1 MKHFFN
7 RRESIV
13 TEALDGLL
21 RTAAPGKL
29 ARLDAYPGIKVIVR
43 ADWDKAKVAVISGG
57 GAGHE
62 PSHAGFVGR
71 GMLTAAVSGEIF
83 ASPSV
88 EAVLTAIRAVTGEPG
103 CLLVVKNYTG
113 DRLNFGLAAEKARVE
128 GFKVEMVI
136 VGDDIALPDIAQPR
150 GVAGTL
156 FVHKIAG
163 HAAESGASLA
173 EVTATAQAAARD
185 IVSLGMSLSTCS
197 IPGQA
202 HEERLGEA
210 EAELGLGIHGEP
222 GVERIA
228 VQSAD
233 ALIATMTERLA
244 ARLDVAAPHAL
255 LINNLGAVPPLEMS
269 LIADAVLTSPLAHHV
284 KLVIGPRALMTALNM
299 NGLSL
304 SLIKLD
310 GAREAALRAPVDP
323 TSWVEPVETHDI
335 VVLPA
340 PKTADDAQAARA
352 SSNATVERV
361 LGAVCAHL
369 AAQEA
374 ELNRLDARIGDGDTG
389 TTFATAARAV
399 SARIPYLPQADLPAT
414 FAEIGHILGT
424 DMGGSSGVLMSI
436 FFTAAA
442 KALGEGSDVP
452 TALRAGLER
461 VTFYGGAT
469 LGARTLV
476 DALEPGL
483 HALGADGIGA
493 AARAA
498 RAGAE
503 ATAGM
508 AKAKAGRAAYL
519 STQDL
524 TGLPDPGA
532 VAVAGIFEVV
542 ASEWVG
548 GVSKAS

>member
-21 RTAAPGKL
+21 RTAPAGKL
-29 ARLDAYPGIKVIVR
+29 ARLDGYPGIKVIVR

-88 EAVLTAIRAVTGEPG
+88 EAVLTAIRAVTGAPG

-113 DRLNFGLAAEKARVE
+113 DRLNFGLAAEKARAE
-128 GFKVEMVI
+128 GYAVEMVI

-163 HAAESGASLA
+163 HAAESGADLA
-173 EVTATAQAAARD
+173 GVAQAARAAAGD

-202 HEERLGEA
+202 HEERLGES
-210 EAELGLGIHGEP
+210 EGELGLGIHGEP

-233 ALIATMTERLA
+233 ALIATMTERLV
-244 ARLDVAAPHAL
+244 ARLTPGAPHGL

-269 LIADAVLTSPLAHHV
+269 LIADAVLLSPLAAHV
-284 KLVIGPRALMTALNM
+284 TLIIGPRPLMTALNM
-299 NGLSL
+299 NGFSL
-304 SLIKLD
+304 SLITLD
-310 GAREAALRAPVDP
+310 PAREAALLAPVDP
-323 TSWVEPVETHDI
+323 AAWAVPVERHEI
-335 VVLPA
+335 QVLPLPKGVDEAIA
-340 PKTADDAQAARA
+340 PAASADAAL
-352 SSNATVERV
+352 EGV
-361 LGAVCAHL
+361 LAAVCAHL
-369 AAQEA
+369 IAQEA

-389 TTFATAARAV
+389 STVATAARAIQ
-399 SARIPYLPQADLPAT
+399 ARLTELPLASLPAT
-414 FAEIGHILGT
+414 FGAMGHILGT
-424 DMGGSSGVLMSI
+424 HMGGSSGVLASI

-442 KALGEGSDVP
+442 KALDDSADLP
-452 TALRAGLER
+452 AALLAGLER
-461 VTFYGGAT
+461 LTFYGGAT
-469 LGARTLV
+469 PGARTLV
-476 DALEPGL
+476 DALDPGL
-483 HALGADGIGA
+483 RALASEGPLG

-503 ATAGM
+503 ATRSMSRAM
-508 AKAKAGRAAYL
+508 AGRAAYL
-519 STQDL
+519 SAQNLD
-524 TGLPDPGA
+524 GVADPGA
-532 VAVAGIFEVV
+532 VAVAGIFEVIAGHDAGAARV
-542 ASEWVG
+542 AS
-548 GVSKAS
+548 